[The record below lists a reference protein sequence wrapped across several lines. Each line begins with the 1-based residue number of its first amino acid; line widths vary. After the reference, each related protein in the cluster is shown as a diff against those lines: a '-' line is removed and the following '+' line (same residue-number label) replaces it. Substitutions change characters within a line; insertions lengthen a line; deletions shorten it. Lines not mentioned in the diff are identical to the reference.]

1 MSTASWVN
9 VALLGR
15 PVVPLVYWISA
26 SAEPAVASVDAGG
39 DVEPEPV
46 ACAHSGSGTGN

>member
-9 VALLGR
+9 VAPFGR

-26 SAEPAVASVDAGG
+26 SAEPAMATRDSGG
-39 DVEPEPV
+39 DVDPEPA
-46 ACAHSGSGTGN
+46 ACT